1 MVGTHVTRAA
11 PDNTPN
17 SRRPQG
23 TRETPVAADRRS
35 VTTIKRKENN
45 IMNALARL
53 LAALVATLALAAT
66 AAGCANAPT
75 ATPTADVA
83 DSQAT
88 LDAINNASEIT
99 ATKSLLSW
107 GDEWTI
113 AADGQQVGTV
123 TGQALYNIGDV
134 YSLTTMN
141 GNIVASETEELSTI
155 THTATLYDWN
165 NQPTGTLEERALAL
179 MPTVDIH
186 HPDAHGRDNITGTA
200 TTTFASLT
208 HQTTIADNAG
218 AVAWETE
225 RHPFTLHTTITI
237 TRNTSG
243 VTVSGVDALMVAL
256 MMSEI
261 YDGAI
266 NK

>member
-1 MVGTHVTRAA
+1 
-11 PDNTPN
+11 
-17 SRRPQG
+17 
-23 TRETPVAADRRS
+23 
-35 VTTIKRKENN
+35 
-45 IMNALARL
+45 MNAITRHLTT
-53 LAALVATLALAAT
+53 LVATLALAVT
-66 AAGCANAPT
+66 AAGCANTPT
-75 ATPTADVA
+75 ATPTADVS

-107 GDEWTI
+107 GDEWVI
-113 AADGQQVGTV
+113 EADGNKVGTV
-123 TGQALYNIGDV
+123 TGQALYSIGDV
-134 YSLTTMN
+134 YSLTTTS
-141 GNIVASETEELSTI
+141 GNLVASETEELSAI

-165 NQPTGTLEERALAL
+165 NQPTGTLEERVLAL

-186 HPDAHGRDNITGTA
+186 HTDAHGSDNITGTA
-200 TTTFASLT
+200 TTVFASLT

-218 AVAWETE
+218 AEAWNTE
-225 RHPFTLHTTITI
+225 RHAFTLRTTITI
-237 TRNTSG
+237 TRNNAGGT
-243 VTVSGVDALMVAL
+243 VTGIDALLVTL

>member
-1 MVGTHVTRAA
+1 
-11 PDNTPN
+11 
-17 SRRPQG
+17 
-23 TRETPVAADRRS
+23 
-35 VTTIKRKENN
+35 
-45 IMNALARL
+45 MNALTRRL
-53 LAALVATLALAAT
+53 ATLATTLALAVT
-66 AAGCANAPT
+66 AAGCANTPT
-75 ATPTADVA
+75 ATPTADTA

-88 LDAINNASEIT
+88 LDAINNAREIT

-107 GDEWTI
+107 GDEWVI
-113 AADGQQVGTV
+113 EADGNKVGTV
-123 TGQALYNIGDV
+123 TGQAIYAIGDV

-141 GNIVASETEELSTI
+141 GNLVASETEELSTI

-165 NQPTGTLEERALAL
+165 NNPTGTLEERVLAL

-186 HPDAHGRDNITGTA
+186 HTDANGSDNITGTA
-200 TTTFASLT
+200 TTVFASLT

-225 RHPFTLHTTITI
+225 RAMFALRTTITI
-237 TRNTSG
+237 TRNNAGGT
-243 VTVSGVDALMVAL
+243 VTGIDALMVTL

-261 YDGAI
+261 YDGAS